1 MKARIEALFPNSS
14 QALAGDS
21 SRFMILVFGLA
32 ALGLWTLWFFLVPIA
47 RLETS
52 SLARIEVDQAA
63 YPVQASVSGRIRRS
77 HLTLGKEV
85 RAGEVLVEL
94 EQEGQALQLRE
105 EQARLA
111 ALSPQIA
118 ALQKEL
124 ATAEQAR
131 EQESQASQTGIA
143 QALAQLK
150 ESSALTLYAEQEAE
164 RATRLRSEGLVSDRD
179 LMLGKTEAERRRAA
193 TENLRLATTRLDQ
206 ERNQHSKD
214 REAQMERL
222 RAEIIQ
228 LQNQAPIAA
237 ASIDRLQFELA
248 RRTLRSPVDGKLGEV
263 ATLKPSSF
271 VQEGDRL
278 AAIVP
283 QGNLKIVA
291 EFPPSAVLGRI
302 RAGQPGRLRLDGY
315 PWTQYGMV
323 HAVVTT
329 VGSEIRNQTVRVELA
344 VDSHTSP
351 RIPMQHGLPG
361 LIEVEVE
368 KITPA
373 GLLLRIVGKA
383 LSDGSVSN
391 GNLANRI

>member
-1 MKARIEALFPNSS
+1 MKARIEALFPNST
-14 QALAGDS
+14 QVLAGDS

-63 YPVQASVSGRIRRS
+63 YPVQASVAGRIRHS

-94 EQEGQALQLRE
+94 EQDGQKLQLRE

-111 ALSPQIA
+111 AISPQIA

-124 ATAEQAR
+124 STAEQAR
-131 EQESQASQTGIA
+131 EQESQAAHTGIA
-143 QALAQLK
+143 QAQAQLR
-150 ESSALTLYAEQEAE
+150 ESDALARYAEQEAE
-164 RATRLRSEGLVSDRD
+164 RAIRLRSEGLVSDRD
-179 LMLGKTEAERRRAA
+179 LMLSKTEAERRRAA
-193 TENLRLATTRLDQ
+193 TESLRLATARLDQ
-206 ERNQHSKD
+206 ERNQRSKD
-214 REAQMERL
+214 REGQMDRL
-222 RAEIIQ
+222 RAGITQ
-228 LQNQAPIAA
+228 LQQQSPIVT
-237 ASIDRLQFELA
+237 ASISRFQFELG

-263 ATLKPSSF
+263 ATLRPGSF

-278 AAIVP
+278 GAIVP

-302 RAGQPGRLRLDGY
+302 RVGQLGRLRLDGY

-323 HAVVTT
+323 HGVVTT
-329 VGSEIRNQTVRVELA
+329 VGSEIRNQSVQVELA

-361 LIEVEVE
+361 LIEIEVE
-368 KITPA
+368 KIAPA
-373 GLLLRIVGKA
+373 SLLLRMVGKA
-383 LSDGSVSN
+383 LSDGSVN
-391 GNLANRI
+391 DGNLASRL

>member
-21 SRFMILVFGLA
+21 SRFMILVLGLGA
-32 ALGLWTLWFFLVPIA
+32 VGLWTLWFFLVPIA

-63 YPVQASVSGRIRRS
+63 YPVQASVSGRIRHS
-77 HLTLGKEV
+77 YLTLGREV

-94 EQEGQALQLRE
+94 EQEGQELQLRE

-131 EQESQASQTGIA
+131 EQESQAAQTGIA
-143 QALAQLK
+143 QAQAQLR
-150 ESSALTLYAEQEAE
+150 ESSALALYAEQEAE
-164 RATRLRSEGLVSDRD
+164 RAIRLRSEGLVSDRD

-193 TENLRLATTRLDQ
+193 TESLRLATTRLDQ
-206 ERNQHSKD
+206 ERNQRSKD

-228 LQNQAPIAA
+228 LQKQTPMAA
-237 ASIDRLQFELA
+237 ASIDRLQFELG

-263 ATLKPSSF
+263 ATLRPGSF
-271 VQEGDRL
+271 VHEGDRL
-278 AAIVP
+278 GAVVP
-283 QGNLKIVA
+283 HGNLKIVA

-323 HAVVTT
+323 HGVVTT

-344 VDSHTSP
+344 VDSHTSS

-361 LIEVEVE
+361 LIEIEIE

-373 GLLLRIVGKA
+373 SLLLRIVGKA
-383 LSDGSVSN
+383 LSDGSVSD
-391 GNLANRI
+391 GNLSSRI